1 MLICSGVAYDDSDS
15 PSALQYVHRNFFARA
30 ILESAAEPLRSPFAP
45 SFLATYRTATTKLKL
60 LTKFYDVS
68 SDSLNKWAPMW
79 SSALISGVSATLI
92 SPVLAHLRTLLLGH
106 RGFRRIQMSKCQLR
120 PTGDEGFGIYNRD
133 LREGS

>member
-79 SSALISGVSATLI
+79 SSALISGVSRYFDITYTRSFQDA
-92 SPVLAHLRTLLLGH
+92 S
-106 RGFRRIQMSKCQLR
+106 FRSSWDPSHPDVQMSASPHWR
-120 PTGDEGFGIYNRD
+120 
-133 LREGS
+133 